1 MTSNDIPPAPRAG
14 FQHVEPAAEVDF
26 EAFEA
31 VVRSRRSIRIF
42 RDEPVPEA
50 AMQRCLDLA
59 LLAPNSSNLQTWEF
73 FWARTPEIRHQLN
86 EACLSQPAVET
97 AAELVFI
104 VARPDKWNESRRRIL
119 NHLET
124 QERVPDSYR
133 NYYQKIVPVFY
144 SQGFGSWF
152 GWCKR
157 IGLAIRGLFKPT
169 PREPVH
175 HHEMK
180 TWSVKSASLA
190 AQNLMLALRASGFD
204 SCPLEG
210 FDSRRVKKI
219 LGLPHR
225 AVVVMAVAA
234 GKRDPERV
242 YGPRL
247 RFDRELFIREI

>member
-1 MTSNDIPPAPRAG
+1 ML
-14 FQHVEPAAEVDF
+14 AAEVDF

-42 RDEPVPEA
+42 RDEPIPEA
-50 AMQRCLDLA
+50 TMQRCLDLA
-59 LLAPNSSNLQTWEF
+59 LLAPNSSNLRTWEF
-73 FWARTPEIRHQLN
+73 FWVRTPEIRHQLN

-104 VARPDKWNESRRRIL
+104 IARPDKWNESRRRIL

-175 HHEMK
+175 HHQME
-180 TWSVKSASLA
+180 TWSVKSAALA
-190 AQNLMLALRASGFD
+190 AQNLMLALRARVLTRVLSKASIHAESKKYSDFRIERSLSWRSRLGNETRSGF
-204 SCPLEG
+204 
-210 FDSRRVKKI
+210 
-219 LGLPHR
+219 
-225 AVVVMAVAA
+225 MAL
-234 GKRDPERV
+234 D
-242 YGPRL
+242 
-247 RFDRELFIREI
+247 